1 MSISATGLLGWATAS
16 WRTHAE
22 RWLLSAAA
30 CLLAA
35 SLLNLGWPVERARFD
50 HVIVLDITQSMDVQ
64 DESLDGAPVS
74 RLAYAKHALRQA
86 LLHLPCGSKV
96 GWGVFTEYRSFL
108 LFEPVEVCAN
118 LTELRSTLE
127 HMDGRMAWSGNSEI
141 AKGLHSAV
149 EVAKQLPGNPSLVFV
164 TDGHEAPPL
173 NPLHRPNIDD
183 KSGEVTGVIV
193 GVGDLRPSP
202 IPKSDPSGRPLGFWQ
217 ADEVAQT
224 DLYGRGRGASLSGE
238 RMSEDAPALSA
249 PPLGAT
255 PGSEHLS
262 AMREPYLR
270 LLGRERG
277 LGFVRLDSAAT
288 LTAALTSP
296 ALAKPTQ
303 VRADGRTLFACLAL
317 VLLLARYA
325 GPLMRAWSRWRGAPL
340 VRSVVLLGAGTLCA
354 ALATPLAW
362 ANDRPFQVA
371 RTAVLED
378 DEHVWSFESWAQRL
392 GSVRGFSIEP
402 EYTFEA
408 GTSVQFELSRF
419 TDRRGSETGHE
430 AEVEFKQLFNNVARD
445 GWGWGLSAT
454 LAVDRTQEGGS
465 VPSVGIKVPLSI
477 GLGGNG
483 GFLHLDAGITKARDE
498 RRTWTGAV
506 GIERELFKRTVFFA
520 ELAREDRQTFAQV
533 GARHWL
539 RRDKLA
545 IDVSLQQRRA
555 DGSRASGF
563 IVGLGW
569 YDL

>member
-1 MSISATGLLGWATAS
+1 MSMNVKDLVCWATSS
-16 WRTHAE
+16 WRTHTE
-22 RWLLSAAA
+22 RWLLTAAA

-35 SLLNLGWPVERARFD
+35 CLLNPGWPVERARFD

-74 RLAYAKHALRQA
+74 RLVYAKHALRQA
-86 LLHLPCGSKV
+86 LLRLPCGSKV

-118 LTELRSTLE
+118 LSELRSTLT

-141 AKGLHSAV
+141 AKGLHSAID
-149 EVAKQLPGNPSLVFV
+149 VARHLPGSPSLVFV

-173 NPLHRPNIDD
+173 NPLHRPSFDD
-183 KSGEVTGVIV
+183 KPGEVAGVIV
-193 GVGDLRPSP
+193 GVGDVRPSP

-224 DLYGRGRGASLSGE
+224 DLYGDGRGASVTGE
-238 RMSEDAPALSA
+238 RMSEDAAAAPAPA
-249 PPLGAT
+249 LGAT

-277 LGFVRLDSAAT
+277 LGFVRLESPEALA
-288 LTAALTSP
+288 AALTAP

-303 VRADGRTLFACLAL
+303 VRADGRSVFACLAL
-317 VLLLARYA
+317 VLLLGRYA
-325 GPLMRAWSRWRGAPL
+325 GPLMHPLARWRGAAL
-340 VRSVVLLGAGTLCA
+340 VRSVVVLGAVALLA
-354 ALATPLAW
+354 VLATPPAW

-378 DEHVWSFESWAQRL
+378 DEHVWSFESWVQRL
-392 GSVRGFSIEP
+392 GSVRGLSIEP

-408 GTSVQFELSRF
+408 GTSVQFELTRF
-419 TDRRGSETGHE
+419 IDRRGGETGHE
-430 AEVEFKQLFNNVARD
+430 AELEFKQVFNNVARD
-445 GWGWGLSAT
+445 GWGWGVSAT
-454 LAVDRTQEGGS
+454 LAVARTLDSGS
-465 VPSVGIKVPLSI
+465 VPSVGIKLPLSI
-477 GLGGNG
+477 ALGDGG
-483 GFLHLDAGITKARDE
+483 GFLHLNAGVSKARDA
-498 RRTWTGAV
+498 RRTWAGAA
-506 GIERELFKRTVFFA
+506 GIERELLKRTVFFA
-520 ELAREDRQTFAQV
+520 ELARDDGQTFAQV

-555 DGSRASGF
+555 DGSRAAGF